1 VKLVVIAIAAY
12 AALPAVIWLFVRRKG
27 PVPAKDAAVSGVR
40 SWIRP
45 YASTVLLL
53 LRHPDV
59 STLTHRLRMAEMALR
74 GERGAQ
80 ERLILRVAEMLA
92 SVHLL
97 SAAGMAAGAAMGDP
111 APALAMLVLAV
122 LLPCYQYQTIMR
134 RVEWRKRQIMLEL
147 PLVINKMVLLLQSGE
162 PLMRAL
168 QAAASATDRPGHPL
182 YAELREMLAHW
193 QHHQSFAAAVERFSR
208 RCAVH
213 EASVFA
219 NSLMM
224 NYRRGGDDL
233 VHSLRLLGAELWS
246 RRKAMARTLGE
257 EASAK
262 LVLPMVVM
270 FFTVMV
276 IVAAPAFFHMS

>member
-1 VKLVVIAIAAY
+1 MLIVIAIAAY
-12 AALPAVIWLFVRRKG
+12 AALPAVLSLSVRRQG
-27 PVPAKDAAVSGVR
+27 RAPANDAAGSDVR
-40 SWIRP
+40 NRIRP
-45 YASTVLLL
+45 YASVVLLL
-53 LRHPDV
+53 FRHPDV
-59 STLTHRLRMAEMALR
+59 SALTYRLHMAEMALR

-80 ERLILRVAEMLA
+80 DRVILRVAEMLA
-92 SVHLL
+92 AMHLL
-97 SAAGMAAGAAMGDP
+97 SAAGMALGTAMGDP

-122 LLPCYQYQTIMR
+122 LVPCYQYRTIMR
-134 RVEWRKRQIMLEL
+134 QVEWRKRQIMLEL
-147 PLVINKMVLLLQSGE
+147 PLVINKMILLLQSGE
-162 PLMRAL
+162 TLVRAL
-168 QAAASATDRPGHPL
+168 QAAASGPERSGHPL
-182 YAELREMLAHW
+182 YAELKGMLAHW

-219 NSLMM
+219 TSLMM
-224 NYRRGGDDL
+224 NYRRGGDEL